1 MRLLRLLKND
11 LAKETR
17 EWVDDDIINESQAIK
32 ICDRYQADYHQ
43 SKHRSFGYNVLVAL
57 GYLFIGLAIITI
69 LGANWDEIPRALRMA
84 GLIAVTLLTHG
95 LAIKKL
101 FDLQESA
108 ATGLFL
114 LANIFYG
121 ASIILIAQI
130 YHLGEHMPD
139 GVFWWAL
146 GCLPIGVIL
155 KNTWITLQ
163 SLILAF
169 IWFFLEVDL
178 GFYPTL
184 FPIFI
189 AGSLFVLFSGKQSN
203 LLFLGTIAAIV
214 CWIEYSLAIYWS
226 ERWYFD
232 FLAEHAVIS
241 IALFIFAYSVSQ
253 HLIQQSSSTAKDY
266 GALLALWCLRFG
278 LILMLIMSFED
289 PWRALLKAEWEHTL
303 TMYLIVCIFCLAAYL
318 LAMRTHRKKLVIS
331 ITAFY
336 LCTMFAVVYSN
347 DTTHS
352 LFFQIASNIALIAF
366 GIWLIL
372 QGINHGI
379 SHYFF
384 LGVATILLTAL
395 IRYVD
400 LIGDYIGGAIL
411 FIFFAIILLGA
422 AKYWKH
428 SISNESLT

>member
-11 LAKETR
+11 LAKEAR
-17 EWVDDDIINESQAIK
+17 EWVEDDLINETQAEQ
-32 ICDRYQADYHQ
+32 ICQRYNADYHQ
-43 SKHRSFGYNVLVAL
+43 ASNRSFGYNVLVTL
-57 GYLFIGLAIITI
+57 GYLFIGLAVITI
-69 LGANWDEIPRALRMA
+69 LGANWDDIPRAVRMS
-84 GLIAVTLLTHG
+84 GLIIITALTHVF
-95 LAIKKL
+95 AIKKL
-101 FDLQESA
+101 TSHNEQT

-146 GCLPIGVIL
+146 GCLPIGIL
-155 KNTWITLQ
+155 LSNTWITLQ

-178 GFYPTL
+178 GFYPSL
-184 FPIFI
+184 FPVFI
-189 AGSLFVLFSGKQSN
+189 AGSIYVLLKGKQSI
-203 LLFLGTIAAIV
+203 LLFLGTIAAIA
-214 CWIEYSLAIYWS
+214 CWIEYSLAVYWS

-232 FLAEHAVIS
+232 FLAEHAVVS
-241 IALFIFAYSVSQ
+241 IALFIFAYSISQ
-253 HLIQQSSSTAKDY
+253 YLIQYSSSNAKDY
-266 GALLALWCLRFG
+266 GAVLALWCLRFG
-278 LILMLIMSFED
+278 LILMLIMSFEE
-289 PWRALLKAEWEHTL
+289 PWKELLKADWNHTFS
-303 TMYLIVCIFCLAAYL
+303 MYLIICVFCIAAFL
-318 LAMRTHRKKLVIS
+318 LARHTNRKMLVIW
-331 ITAFY
+331 ITTFY
-336 LCTMFAVVYSN
+336 LCTLLAVIYSN
-347 DTTHS
+347 NSTHS

-384 LGVATILLTAL
+384 LGVATILLTAF

-400 LIGDYIGGAIL
+400 LIGDYVGGAIL

-422 AKYWKH
+422 AKYWKQA
-428 SISNESLT
+428 ISKESSQ

>member
-11 LAKETR
+11 LAKEAR
-17 EWVDDDIINESQAIK
+17 EWVEENIISEAQAEK
-32 ICDRYQADYHQ
+32 ICQRYNADYRQ
-43 SKHRSFGYNVLVAL
+43 SSNQSFGYNVLVAL

-69 LGANWDEIPRALRMA
+69 LGANWDEIPRALRMV
-84 GLIAVTLLTHG
+84 GLIFITLLTHA

-101 FDLQESA
+101 SLGHESS

-114 LANIFYG
+114 LANILYG

-146 GCLPIGVIL
+146 GCLPIGVL
-155 KNTWITLQ
+155 LRNTWITLQ

-169 IWFFLEVDL
+169 IWFFLEVDM
-178 GFYPTL
+178 GFYPAL
-184 FPIFI
+184 FPVFI
-189 AGSLFVLFSGKQSN
+189 AGSIYVLFSQKQSI
-203 LLFLGTIAAIV
+203 LLFLATIAAIT
-214 CWIEYSLAIYWS
+214 CWIEYSLAVYWS

-232 FLAEHAVIS
+232 FLAEHAVVS

-253 HLIQQSSSTAKDY
+253 FLIQRSSSIAKDY
-266 GALLALWCLRFG
+266 GAIMALWCLRFG
-278 LILMLIMSFED
+278 LLLMLIMSFED
-289 PWRALLKAEWEHTL
+289 PWKELLKAEWNHTIS
-303 TMYLIVCIFCLAAYL
+303 MYSLVCILCIAAYV
-318 LAMRTHRKKLVIS
+318 LASYTHRKKLVAA

-347 DTTHS
+347 NTTHS
-352 LFFQIASNIALIAF
+352 LIFQIASNIALIAF

-384 LGVATILLTAL
+384 LGIATILLTAL
-395 IRYVD
+395 IRYID

-411 FIFFAIILLGA
+411 FILFAIILLGA
-422 AKYWKH
+422 AKYWKRVT
-428 SISNESLT
+428 SSESLP